1 MAGRY
6 FCCGE
11 KVGSYGRYGTALS
24 SCNDLGTRFYTVR
37 NGNITND
44 VLIGQYNFNPAE
56 FFWTDIKFVNG
67 SKFEAVDCDNNIIS
81 IDPAAYAP
89 QYILS
94 VFNYMY
100 PGKLEESKSS
110 FSFKSW
116 SSCQDRPLRTGHS
129 ALNLRMNLSFQI
141 MLRLTILAI

>member
-1 MAGRY
+1 M
-6 FCCGE
+6 
-11 KVGSYGRYGTALS
+11 
-24 SCNDLGTRFYTVR
+24 R

-44 VLIGQYNFNPAE
+44 VLVGQYNFNQAE

-67 SKFEAVDCDNNIIS
+67 SRFEAVDCDNNIIS

-100 PGKLEESKSS
+100 PGKLEESKSA
-110 FSFKSW
+110 FSLVES
-116 SSCQDRPLRTGHS
+116 
-129 ALNLRMNLSFQI
+129 
-141 MLRLTILAI
+141 